1 VVLSHEAGASLADGV
16 EHSLHPAWID
26 LQRAVGWIVWAIF
39 VPLLL
44 VALLIAVFATGLAV
58 WFKGLL
64 FAGWVGTAV
73 FLGWLWQ
80 KWPAI
85 EYRHFGYRVDT
96 EGIHIKRGVVWR
108 SLVSVPRSRV
118 QHIDVSQGPLERRY
132 QLASLSIYTAGTEFA
147 KVDLPGL
154 SYPRAVRLRD
164 HLLPGREHGAD
175 DGT

>member
-1 VVLSHEAGASLADGV
+1 VLSPEAGASLADGV

-26 LQRAVGWIVWAIF
+26 LQRLVGWIVWIIF

-44 VALLIAVFATGLAV
+44 LALLTAVFGTTLPV
-58 WFKGLL
+58 WFKAML
-64 FAGWVGTAV
+64 FAGWLALAIL
-73 FLGWLWQ
+73 LGWLWQ
-80 KWPAI
+80 KWPEV
-85 EYRHFGYRVDT
+85 EYRHFGYRVDAD
-96 EGIHIKRGVVWR
+96 GIQIKRGVIWR

-132 QLASLSIYTAGTEFA
+132 ELASLSIYTAGTDFA

-164 HLLPGREHGAD
+164 HLLPGREHAAD